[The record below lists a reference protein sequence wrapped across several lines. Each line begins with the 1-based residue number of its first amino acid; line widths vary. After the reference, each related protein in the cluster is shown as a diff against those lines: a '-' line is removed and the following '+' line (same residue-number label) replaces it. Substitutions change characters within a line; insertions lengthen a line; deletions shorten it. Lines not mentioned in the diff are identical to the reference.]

1 MVARMPILATY
12 LATVYRWDELAG
24 LELRASATR
33 LCALGGLRPL
43 ADNARQWLAALALQG
58 HRVVLHGAG
67 SKLLRLQVFILDFAL
82 WLNIDRLRTL
92 RQQPLVPFC
101 AN

>member
-1 MVARMPILATY
+1 MVARMPTLATY
-12 LATVYRWDELAG
+12 LATVYRCDELAG

-67 SKLLRLQVFILDFAL
+67 SKLLRLQVFILDFAR
-82 WLNIDRLRTL
+82 WLNIDRLRT
-92 RQQPLVPFC
+92 
-101 AN
+101 N